1 MMSFWEDLK
10 EKHLKKRGQKLL
22 TKNDFEKAYLLFQK
36 AILLNNSVENKFNLA
51 LSLLSLSEYSKAE
64 KYLKNIYDE
73 YPENELNLLALAECN
88 IMQKKWDEAIKFYRL
103 TVKLFP
109 GKKSFKH
116 YLKIAEDVVAREKY
130 VKAKELFKKATI
142 ELKQKKDKNALN
154 ILLEANEY
162 FPEDATIIN
171 NIATLYIMLKD
182 FHKAYSYSMK
192 AVSLRPDDPRFQ
204 NNLKIAKR
212 KLKKTVNTF
221 SK

>member
-1 MMSFWEDLK
+1 MINFIEDLK
-10 EKHLKKRGQKLL
+10 ERHLRKKGQILL
-22 TKNDFEKAYLLFQK
+22 SKNDFEKAYLLFQK
-36 AILLNNSVENKFNLA
+36 AIFLNNSVENRFNLA

-103 TVKLFP
+103 IVKLFP
-109 GKKSFKH
+109 DKKSFKH

-130 VKAKELFKKATI
+130 VKAKELFTKATI

-182 FHKAYSYSMK
+182 FRKAYSYSMK

-212 KLKKTVNTF
+212 KLKK
-221 SK
+221 

>member
-1 MMSFWEDLK
+1 MINFFEDIK
-10 EKHLKKRGQKLL
+10 EKNLRKKGQKLL
-22 TKNDFEKAYLLFQK
+22 SKNDFEKAYLLFQK

-88 IMQKKWDEAIKFYRL
+88 IMQRKWDEAIKFYKL

-109 GKKSFKH
+109 SNRSFKH
-116 YLKIAEDVVAREKY
+116 YLEIAEDVIAREKY
-130 VKAKELFKKATI
+130 VKAKELFKAATI
-142 ELKQKKDKNALN
+142 ELKQKNDENALN
-154 ILLEANEY
+154 ILIQANEY

-182 FHKAYSYSMK
+182 FPKAYSYSMK
-192 AVSLRPDDPRFQ
+192 AVSLKPDDLRFQ
-204 NNLKIAKR
+204 NNLKIAKK
-212 KLKKTVNTF
+212 KLKK
-221 SK
+221 

>member
-1 MMSFWEDLK
+1 MINFFEDIK
-10 EKHLKKRGQKLL
+10 EKNLRKKGQKLL
-22 TKNDFEKAYLLFQK
+22 SNNDFEKAYLLFQK

-88 IMQKKWDEAIKFYRL
+88 IMQRKWDEAIKFYKL

-109 GKKSFKH
+109 SNRSFKH
-116 YLKIAEDVVAREKY
+116 YLEIAEDVIAREKY
-130 VKAKELFKKATI
+130 VKAKELFKAATI
-142 ELKQKKDKNALN
+142 ELKQKNDENALN
-154 ILLEANEY
+154 ILIQANEY

-182 FHKAYSYSMK
+182 FPKAYSYSMK
-192 AVSLRPDDPRFQ
+192 AVSLKPDDLRFQ
-204 NNLKIAKR
+204 NNLKIAKK
-212 KLKKTVNTF
+212 KLKK
-221 SK
+221 

>member
-1 MMSFWEDLK
+1 MINFFEDIK
-10 EKHLKKRGQKLL
+10 EKNLRKKGQKLL
-22 TKNDFEKAYLLFQK
+22 SNNDFEKAYLLFQK

-88 IMQKKWDEAIKFYRL
+88 IMQRKWDEAIKFYKL

-109 GKKSFKH
+109 SNRSFKH
-116 YLKIAEDVVAREKY
+116 YLEIAEDVIAREKY
-130 VKAKELFKKATI
+130 VKAKELFKAATI
-142 ELKQKKDKNALN
+142 ELKQKNDENALN
-154 ILLEANEY
+154 ILIQANEY

-182 FHKAYSYSMK
+182 FPKAYSYAMK
-192 AVSLRPDDPRFQ
+192 AVSLKPDDPRFQ

-212 KLKKTVNTF
+212 KLKK
-221 SK
+221 